1 MPAKQTSGAK
11 RANRQRVY
19 RATSYDVARRAG
31 VSQATVS
38 RCFMP
43 DSRVS
48 PIVRRRIEEVANEL
62 GYRPN
67 AIARSL
73 ITRRSNLVAI
83 VISNLTNLYYPEV
96 LSELSQGFSERGV
109 RVLLFTLPRETE
121 IDLVLEQVWQYR
133 VDGLVAAAR
142 LSPEQASEF
151 ERHCV
156 PLVFFNRR
164 LRAPNVSSVVCNQL
178 QGVRALVGG
187 LFAAGH
193 RRFAVISGPRDSLVG
208 QERLRGIL
216 LCLRKQG
223 AASPVVVDGDFGY
236 DGGVRAMHEIMK
248 LSRKPPD
255 AIICT
260 SDITAVGCID
270 AARYDFSIKVSEELS
285 VASFDGV
292 DPAHWRAYRLTTF
305 RQPMHEMADAAV
317 SILMDRI
324 EDPSL
329 PPVTRV
335 FSGTIESGQSARIA
349 LTPIAATH
357 TAPTH
362 SAST

>member
-1 MPAKQTSGAK
+1 MPARKKK
-11 RANRQRVY
+11 RQSSDTGTKLF

-48 PIVRRRIEEVANEL
+48 SVIRERIIEVANEM

-109 RVLLFTLPRETE
+109 RVLLFTLPRETD

-133 VDGLVAAAR
+133 VDGVVSAAR
-142 LSPEQASEF
+142 LSAEQAVEF
-151 ERHCV
+151 ERHQV

-164 LRAPNVSSVVCNQL
+164 LHGPTFSSVVCNQL
-178 QGVRALVGG
+178 RGARALVGG
-187 LFAAGH
+187 LYSAGH
-193 RRFAVISGPRDSLVG
+193 RRFAIVAGPSDSLVG

-216 LCLRKQG
+216 LSLKTLG
-223 AASPVVVDGDFGY
+223 AASPLVVDGDAGY
-236 DGGVRAMHEIMK
+236 DGGALAMREIVKRM
-248 LSRKPPD
+248 RKPPD

-260 SDITAVGCID
+260 SDIAAVGCID
-270 AARYDFSIKVSEELS
+270 AARFDFSLEVPRQLS
-285 VASFDGV
+285 IASFDGA
-292 DPAHWRAYRLTTF
+292 DPSHWRAYQLTTF
-305 RQPMHEMADAAV
+305 RQPMHEMAEAAV

-324 EDPSL
+324 DDPSL
-329 PPVTRV
+329 PPVARV
-335 FSGTIESGQSARIA
+335 FDGEIVRGQSARIA
-349 LTPIAATH
+349 
-357 TAPTH
+357 
-362 SAST
+362 